1 MGTPPWLPHQ
11 LATQRRSRLTSSIT
25 LTRSQWATVSMPFAT
40 SQTPPAGNV
49 TSAPMSSLSVART
62 TSLLKSERAGRKYMS
77 LLMVG
82 HVFSTSIPG
91 VADTLR
97 VRLSEV
103 ARVFATLWES
113 QEQLEGNNDRPPRRR
128 FLTFKQTTMQLSA
141 KHSLLYY
148 LIKQL

>member
-1 MGTPPWLPHQ
+1 
-11 LATQRRSRLTSSIT
+11 
-25 LTRSQWATVSMPFAT
+25 
-40 SQTPPAGNV
+40 
-49 TSAPMSSLSVART
+49 
-62 TSLLKSERAGRKYMS
+62 MS

-82 HVFSTSIPG
+82 SVNNTSRIPG